1 MDYRRNLN
9 NEINEKNKNRVSSA
23 SGRINTNQS
32 ATSKEKNQNKN
43 SINDELYSRLS
54 KTPLRKNKI
63 VTPKVVKVPKT
74 KEVQEKEERF
84 FHRMSIT
91 TLEKDKLAK
100 KAKIAEIEYEEKVKR
115 SKLLNNTTDFVNTP
129 IFQRLSTVKLEKQI
143 FYENQKKEEEEF
155 VYKKKK
161 IVSKTLPSNVK
172 TLLNR
177 LKNHDEAQKH
187 KIEELRKLKH
197 IQEMSEIRDPEINNV
212 SRSLITNTT
221 FSERQEIYKL
231 KKETKITE
239 LKQYS
244 EKKLKSFI
252 NSNLNNLKVDPKTID
267 NSINRMIQW
276 GEEKKKKRDQQC
288 KESEDK
294 KMENCTFRPALNP
307 KSLKM
312 IYKDDIITKTLNNY
326 ELVNNEYY
334 LPTNEKLDTKLGKF
348 QNLHRNRICSES
360 VSLKTE
366 ESSKYSKMTPTK
378 APNKKQFSDIDI

>member
-1 MDYRRNLN
+1 MDKRRSLY

-23 SGRINTNQS
+23 SGRIKTKQS
-32 ATSKEKNQNKN
+32 ETSKEKNQNKN

-54 KTPLRKNKI
+54 KTPLRKNII
-63 VTPKVVKVPKT
+63 VIPPKVVKVPKS

-84 FHRMSIT
+84 FHNMSIT

-115 SKLLNNTTDFVNTP
+115 NKLLNNTTDFVNTP

-143 FYENQKKEEEEF
+143 FYEKQKKEEEEF

-161 IVSKTLPSNVK
+161 IVSKTPPPKVK

-187 KIEELRKLKH
+187 KIEELRKLRH

-221 FSERQEIYKL
+221 FSERQEIYKV
-231 KKETKITE
+231 KKETKIKE

-267 NSINRMIQW
+267 NTINRMIQW

-288 KESEDK
+288 KESADK
-294 KMENCTFRPALNP
+294 IMENCTFRPALNP

-312 IYKDDIITKTLNNY
+312 IYRDDIITKTLNNF
-326 ELVNNEYY
+326 EFGSSEFY

-348 QNLHRNRICSES
+348 QNLHRNRSCNGSA
-360 VSLKTE
+360 SLKTE
-366 ESSKYSKMTPTK
+366 ESSQYSKVTTTK
-378 APNKKQFSDIDI
+378 APFI